1 MKPASGQRDRKK
13 PLEMWPFL
21 RIPLYIITTLTYD

>member
-13 PLEMWPFL
+13 PLKMWPFL
-21 RIPLYIITTLTYD
+21 CISLYINPTLTYD